1 MSVDWKCEAKKL
13 NNKIHVIPSECS
25 KQFIKNFNK
34 NKPTEEFIESC
45 KKARELFDGGND
57 KSTDQNVA
65 DVPIGETVSKAEVLA
80 LINKAMFNTDNKDTQ
95 DYIFNGLRRDV
106 HNLPSEVCDDCI
118 WRVCNYNSV
127 DWEKPTADRPKGE
140 WIAVEDD
147 CENIYW
153 ECSNCEDAFYLEV
166 GTPKSNNYN
175 YCPCCGA
182 DMRGEK

>member
-1 MSVDWKCEAKKL
+1 MTEKQKVSTIDW
-13 NNKIHVIPSECS
+13 S
-25 KQFIKNFNK
+25 
-34 NKPTEEFIESC
+34 
-45 KKARELFDGGND
+45 D
-57 KSTDQNVA
+57 DQ
-65 DVPIGETVSKAEVLA
+65 ISRKGVLA
-80 LINKAMFNTDNKDTQ
+80 LINKAMDNTDNKDIQ
-95 DYIFNGLRRDV
+95 DYLFCGLRRDV
-106 HNLPSEVCDDCI
+106 HNLPSV
-118 WRVCNYNSV
+118 
-127 DWEKPTADRPKGE
+127 DRPRGE